1 MKARKWIGWS
11 RIGTILLCGVILLSM
26 GCCGTQKELPPL
38 REQAVPNINPEP
50 RPAPPLFNDEEFAG
64 MSLTAR
70 GKVAKYQAGVDAYAD
85 IMEGKIKILK
95 DYIRNLFTP
104 EAKTADAPAAPAKK
118 SWWPWGRGGGAP
130 DHPTQ

>member
-1 MKARKWIGWS
+1 
-11 RIGTILLCGVILLSM
+11 
-26 GCCGTQKELPPL
+26 
-38 REQAVPNINPEP
+38 
-50 RPAPPLFNDEEFAG
+50 
-64 MSLTAR
+64 MSLTAK

-95 DYIRNLFTP
+95 DYIRDLFTP